1 MKENTVKPIQV
12 GIWGLGRAGWGM
24 HCQELGQFP
33 DKFQIVAGCDIEADR
48 LKLFKERYPDADIWQ
63 DGAEFL
69 ADPRIELVA
78 VAVRSPQH
86 VDYALRALAAGK
98 MVFLEKPIALTVE
111 GVKKLEDAVKKYPGK
126 LFFRHNRRFEACF
139 NHVLEIMHSGI
150 LGEVYELKLC
160 RHCYEFR
167 DDWQTL
173 LDCGGGQ
180 LNNWGPHI
188 IDHMLQ
194 MLESPVAE
202 VWSDLKKVTAVGD
215 AEDHV
220 RIILKGE
227 NKRLAEVEISGGV
240 AIPGPSYVV
249 HGTRGT
255 LICEGDDIRLKY
267 LDPNQKLDK
276 ITASKASPPI
286 DGSFGRKDAFKWVRK
301 TIMVEASNPDTEF
314 DIYKY
319 VYNAIRKGEKF
330 PVTIEQ
336 AAEVVR
342 ITEIVK
348 NNSEFKMQEK
358 KTAKATTAA
367 KKGTR
372 RK

>member
-1 MKENTVKPIQV
+1 MTSKKIRI
-12 GIWGLGRAGWGM
+12 GIAGIGRAGWGM
-24 HCQELGQFP
+24 HCSEL
-33 DKFQIVAGCDIEADR
+33 DKYKNLYEIVAACDIEQDR
-48 LKLFKERYPDADIWQ
+48 LDKMAQRYPKCRTYLKYDD
-63 DGAEFL
+63 FL
-69 ADPRIELVA
+69 KDKNMEMVA
-78 VAVRSPQH
+78 VAVRSPEH
-86 VDYALRALAAGK
+86 TEFALKALKAGK
-98 MVFLEKPIALTVE
+98 YVFLEKPIALNYA
-111 GVKKLEDAVKKYPGK
+111 DAKRLVAAAKKYPGK
-126 LFFRHNRRFEACF
+126 LYCRHNRRFEQAF
-139 NHVLEIMHSGI
+139 NHVLEIIRSGI
-150 LGEVYELKLC
+150 LGEVYEI
-160 RHCYEFR
+160 RNTVNSYQRR
-167 DDWQTL
+167 DDWQAIIE
-173 LDCGGGQ
+173 CGGGQ

-255 LICEGDDIRLKY
+255 LICENGDIRLKY
-267 LDPNQKLDK
+267 LDPNQKLEK

-286 DGSFGRKDAFKWVRK
+286 TGSFGRQDAFKWIRK
-301 TIMVEASNPDTEF
+301 TIMVEASNPDTES
-314 DIYKY
+314 DIYKH
-319 VYNAIRKGEKF
+319 VYNAVRKGEAF

-348 NNSEFKMQEK
+348 NNSEFKEPEVK
-358 KTAKATTAA
+358 PATAA
-367 KKGTR
+367 KKGSR

>member
-1 MKENTVKPIQV
+1 MRLAIAGFRHYHILWMYDSAKENPNVEI
-12 GIWGLGRAGWGM
+12 
-24 HCQELGQFP
+24 
-33 DKFQIVAGCDIEADR
+33 AGCLEEDAQHREATKKKYNIDFNYNTYDE
-48 LKLFKERYPDADIWQ
+48 L
-63 DGAEFL
+63 L
-69 ADPRIELVA
+69 ADKTVDA
-78 VAVRSPQH
+78 VAIG
-86 VDYALRALAAGK
+86 DYFAKRGQMVIKALKAGK
-98 MVFLEKPIALTVE
+98 YVFLEKPIALNYM
-111 GVKKLEDAVKKYPGK
+111 DAERLVAASKKYPGK
-126 LFFRHNRRFEACF
+126 LYCRHNRRFEQSF
-139 NHVLEIMHSGI
+139 KHIREIMQSGI
-150 LGEVYELKLC
+150 LGDVYEI
-160 RHCYEFR
+160 RNTVNSYQRR
-167 DDWQTL
+167 DDWQAVIE
-173 LDCGGGQ
+173 CGGGQ

>member
-1 MKENTVKPIQV
+1 MYEIRNTVNSYQ
-12 GIWGLGRAGWGM
+12 R
-24 HCQELGQFP
+24 
-33 DKFQIVAGCDIEADR
+33 
-48 LKLFKERYPDADIWQ
+48 
-63 DGAEFL
+63 
-69 ADPRIELVA
+69 
-78 VAVRSPQH
+78 
-86 VDYALRALAAGK
+86 
-98 MVFLEKPIALTVE
+98 
-111 GVKKLEDAVKKYPGK
+111 
-126 LFFRHNRRFEACF
+126 
-139 NHVLEIMHSGI
+139 
-150 LGEVYELKLC
+150 
-160 RHCYEFR
+160 R
-167 DDWQTL
+167 DDWQAIIE
-173 LDCGGGQ
+173 CGGGQ

-220 RIILKGE
+220 RIILKGQ

-255 LICEGDDIRLKY
+255 LICENGDIRLKY
-267 LDPNQKLDK
+267 LDPNQKLEK

-286 DGSFGRKDAFKWVRK
+286 TGSFGRQEPFKWIRK
-301 TIMVEASNPDTEF
+301 TIMVEASCPDTES

-319 VYNAIRKGEKF
+319 VFNAVRKGEPF

-348 NNSEFKMQEK
+348 NNSEFKEQDVK
-358 KTAKATTAA
+358 PAKAA
-367 KKGTR
+367 KKGS
-372 RK
+372 RKK

>member
-1 MKENTVKPIQV
+1 MQ
-12 GIWGLGRAGWGM
+12 
-24 HCQELGQFP
+24 
-33 DKFQIVAGCDIEADR
+33 
-48 LKLFKERYPDADIWQ
+48 
-63 DGAEFL
+63 
-69 ADPRIELVA
+69 
-78 VAVRSPQH
+78 
-86 VDYALRALAAGK
+86 
-98 MVFLEKPIALTVE
+98 
-111 GVKKLEDAVKKYPGK
+111 
-126 LFFRHNRRFEACF
+126 
-139 NHVLEIMHSGI
+139 SGI
-150 LGEVYELKLC
+150 LGDVYEI
-160 RHCYEFR
+160 RNTVNSYQRR
-167 DDWQTL
+167 DDWQAVIE
-173 LDCGGGQ
+173 CGGGQ

-301 TIMVEASNPDTEF
+301 TIMVEASNHDTEF

>member
-1 MKENTVKPIQV
+1 MKKINV
-12 GIWGLGRAGWGM
+12 GIAGIGRAGWGM
-24 HCQELGQFP
+24 HCPEL
-33 DKFQIVAGCDIEADR
+33 DKYKALYEITAACDVEPDR
-48 LKLFKERYPDADIWQ
+48 LEVMKQRYPKCRTYLKYSDFLK
-63 DGAEFL
+63 DG
-69 ADPRIELVA
+69 DVELVA
-78 VAVRSPQH
+78 VAVRSPEH
-86 VDYALRALAAGK
+86 TEFALAALQAGK
-98 MVFLEKPIALTVE
+98 YVFLEKPIALNYN
-111 GVKKLEDAVKKYPGK
+111 DAKRLVAASKKYPGK
-126 LFFRHNRRFEACF
+126 LYCRHNRRFEQSF
-139 NHVLEIMHSGI
+139 KHILEIMHSGI
-150 LGEVYELKLC
+150 LGEVYEV
-160 RHCYEFR
+160 RNTVNNYQRR
-167 DDWQTL
+167 DDWQAVIE
-173 LDCGGGQ
+173 CGGGQ

-194 MLESPVAE
+194 MLESPVME
-202 VWSDLKKVTAVGD
+202 IWSDLKKVTAVGD

-255 LICEGDDIRLKY
+255 LICEGEDIRLKY
-267 LDPNQKLDK
+267 LDPKQKLEK

-286 DGSFGRKDAFKWVRK
+286 TGSFGRQDAFKWIRK
-301 TIMVEASNPDTEF
+301 TIMVEASNPDTEY

-319 VYNAIRKGEKF
+319 VYNSIRKGEPF
-330 PVTIEQ
+330 PVSIEQ

-348 NNSEFKMQEK
+348 NKSEFKMQEK
-358 KTAKATTAA
+358 KTLKTV

-372 RK
+372 KK

>member
-1 MKENTVKPIQV
+1 MASKKIKI
-12 GIWGLGRAGWGM
+12 GIAGIGRAGWGM
-24 HCQELGQFP
+24 HCPEL
-33 DKFQIVAGCDIEADR
+33 DHYKDLYEIVAACDIEADR
-48 LKLFKERYPDADIWQ
+48 LEKMARRYPKCRTYLKFGDRLKDKNV
-63 DGAEFL
+63 
-69 ADPRIELVA
+69 ELVT
-78 VAVRSPQH
+78 VAVRSPEH
-86 VDYALRALAAGK
+86 TEFALEALKAGK
-98 MVFLEKPIALTVE
+98 YVFLEKPIALNYM
-111 GVKKLEDAVKKYPGK
+111 DAERLVAASKKYPGK
-126 LFFRHNRRFEACF
+126 LYCRHNRRFEQSF
-139 NHVLEIMHSGI
+139 KHIREIMQSGI
-150 LGEVYELKLC
+150 LGDVYEI
-160 RHCYEFR
+160 RNTVNSYQRR
-167 DDWQTL
+167 DDWQAVIE
-173 LDCGGGQ
+173 CGGGQ